1 MRLEGKVAI
10 VAGAAWG
17 GIGAATAYRFAC
29 EGAKVVV
36 NTRRREQKLV
46 ETVNRIQDAGGQA
59 VAVMGD
65 VADETTWQTLVKTAL
80 VELWENNN
88 PCP

>member
-29 EGAKVVV
+29 EGAKVVI
-36 NTRRREQKLV
+36 NTRQRV
-46 ETVNRIQDAGGQA
+46 ER
-59 VAVMGD
+59 
-65 VADETTWQTLVKTAL
+65 LSR
-80 VELWENNN
+80 
-88 PCP
+88 